1 MIKPRLSGNVTLNRT
16 DASLVALR
24 RILRAS
30 EIYGRELARAA
41 GLTAVQL
48 RVLQVV
54 AETDRCTATLI
65 ARRLRVSQAT
75 VTSLIDRLVEHGMVE
90 RHRSDQDRRHILIS
104 LTGCAHK
111 TLERAPETLQTRYM
125 RRFEALKPWEQ
136 AQLIAVLGRVVD
148 MLDADGGEAMPV
160 LGEGDI

>member
-1 MIKPRLSGNVTLNRT
+1 MIELRLSGNVMVNRT

-30 EIYGRELARAA
+30 ELYGQQLARAA

-75 VTSLIDRLVEHGMVE
+75 VTSLVDRLVEHGMVE
-90 RHRSDQDRRHILIS
+90 RHRSEQDRRHTVIS
-104 LTGCAHK
+104 LTGCAQE
-111 TLERAPETLQTRYM
+111 TLERAPDALQTRYM

-136 AQLIAVLGRVVD
+136 SQLIAVLERVAD
-148 MLDADGGEAMPV
+148 MLDDDGAEASPV
-160 LGEGDI
+160 LGGGDI